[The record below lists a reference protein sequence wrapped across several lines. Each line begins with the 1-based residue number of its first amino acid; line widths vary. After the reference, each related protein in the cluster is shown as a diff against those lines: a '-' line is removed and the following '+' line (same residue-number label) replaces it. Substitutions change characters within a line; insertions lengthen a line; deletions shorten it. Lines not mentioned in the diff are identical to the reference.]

1 MPRPQVTDYA
11 PFQEAYI
18 SKVQSND
25 VHAILE
31 KEAPTVETF
40 YLNLPESKAD
50 YRYAEGKWTLRDL
63 LQHVID
69 TERILSYRLLR
80 IARKDETP
88 NPSFDEESFAANAGT
103 ASRSFDSLK
112 EEFKAVRRSTDHL
125 LKSLNEDQLSSIG
138 ISSNHRA
145 SANAI
150 AFVIF
155 GHLMHHKAIIEERYL
170 SR

>member
-1 MPRPQVTDYA
+1 
-11 PFQEAYI
+11 
-18 SKVQSND
+18 
-25 VHAILE
+25 LE

-103 ASRSFDSLK
+103 PSRSFD
-112 EEFKAVRRSTDHL
+112 
-125 LKSLNEDQLSSIG
+125 
-138 ISSNHRA
+138 
-145 SANAI
+145 
-150 AFVIF
+150 
-155 GHLMHHKAIIEERYL
+155 
-170 SR
+170 